1 MNMNGSEILSPAI
14 LMPDWLCR
22 IEKEYQ
28 EKTMESDEDKIRFTI
43 FLASENVRRKSGGPF
58 GAAIFELK
66 TGKLI
71 ACGVNSVVPAKLSWA
86 HAEMTAFSNAQ
97 NKLQTFDLKGYM
109 LASSCEPCAM
119 CLGATPWS
127 GVEELIYGA
136 SREAAERVGFDEGE
150 KPLNWHDALR
160 RRGIAVRGP
169 MLAAES
175 EEPFQLY
182 ARSGGIIY

>member
-1 MNMNGSEILSPAI
+1 MNAPGILSPAI
-14 LMPDWLCR
+14 SMPEWLR
-22 IEKEYQ
+22 EIEAEYRG
-28 EKTMESDEDKIRFTI
+28 KRMEGDEEKIRFTI
-43 FLASENVRRKSGGPF
+43 FLASENVRRKTGGPF
-58 GAAIFELK
+58 GAAIFECG
-66 TGKLI
+66 TEKLL
-71 ACGVNSVVPAKLSWA
+71 ACGINSVVPAKLSWA

-97 NKLQTFDLKGYM
+97 NMLQTFDLKGYI

-169 MLAAES
+169 LLAAES
-175 EEPFQLY
+175 EEPFRFY